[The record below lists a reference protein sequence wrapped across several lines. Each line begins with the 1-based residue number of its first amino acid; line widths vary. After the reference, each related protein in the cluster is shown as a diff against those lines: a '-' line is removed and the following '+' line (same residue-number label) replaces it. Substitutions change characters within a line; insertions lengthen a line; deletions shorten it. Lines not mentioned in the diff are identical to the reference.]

1 MNKIVKTK
9 NAVYILT
16 PTYRIR
22 LPPNAKISKPLGIYK
37 VEIDKFILTFT
48 EYSTINVFDKNSKEL
63 PLLPPLP

>member
-1 MNKIVKTK
+1 MNKIVRTK
-9 NAVYILT
+9 NSIYIVT

-22 LPPNAKISKPLGIYK
+22 LPKDVKISKPLGIYR
-37 VEIDKFILTFT
+37 VEVDKFILSFT